1 VNQFHRL
8 SRFILHPY
16 NSAPV
21 STTTLV
27 YMANPK
33 HTIHVGIAVTGLV
46 LGGLLSVLLGDP
58 SIVAVFAGGSM
69 SALGYWLGAAA
80 QRRHG

>member
-1 VNQFHRL
+1 MANTDEFVPSYNPSLLHR
-8 SRFILHPY
+8 
-16 NSAPV
+16 
-21 STTTLV
+21 TTLT

>member
-1 VNQFHRL
+1 MHSQPDEWR
-8 SRFILHPY
+8 
-16 NSAPV
+16 
-21 STTTLV
+21 TTLI

-46 LGGLLSVLLGDP
+46 LGGLLSVFLGDP
-58 SIVAVFAGGSM
+58 SVVAMFAGGSM

>member
-1 VNQFHRL
+1 MVGDTNEFVPSYNPPL
-8 SRFILHPY
+8 SGR
-16 NSAPV
+16 
-21 STTTLV
+21 TTLI

-46 LGGLLSVLLGDP
+46 LGGLLSVLVGDP
-58 SIVAVFAGGSM
+58 SVVAMFAGGSM

>member
-1 VNQFHRL
+1 MVGDTDEFVPSCNPPLLHR
-8 SRFILHPY
+8 
-16 NSAPV
+16 
-21 STTTLV
+21 TTLIF
-27 YMANPK
+27 MANPK

-58 SIVAVFAGGSM
+58 SIVAVFTGGSM